1 MYFHAHALFFGLCL
15 GLTSAIESPVYITV
29 PPKVAAG
36 NAVEAVLN
44 ADVHN
49 GDPGHANAF
58 RVYLGA
64 SYDEDKNPA
73 FVSSD
78 CMNAHAGP
86 GTMADRMHCRLP
98 NP

>member
-1 MYFHAHALFFGLCL
+1 MYSYAHALLFAL
-15 GLTSAIESPVYITV
+15 GFALTSAIESPVYITV

-36 NAVEAVLN
+36 NSLEAVLN

-49 GDPGHANAF
+49 GDPGYANAF

-64 SYDEDKNPA
+64 SYDENKNPA

-78 CMNAHAGP
+78 CTNAHAGP
-86 GTMADRMHCRLP
+86 RTIANRTAQVT
-98 NP
+98 